1 MLNLLKKIAKL
12 ATALIVGLYISIWA
26 LSPYVANH
34 FLSQYLQAQQLELG
48 AESTIR
54 YNPFLSRL
62 TIEKLALSKATDHS
76 GKVFQLAE
84 LTVEL
89 ALHRLFFDQVNVTE
103 FVIDGLYI
111 TINKDTDLLNVAGIN
126 IPLGHK
132 AEHEIKSEVVSEK
145 LDLPLQLVMSK
156 MKLINSTVDIIE
168 QGQLHQ
174 LHLTDVSISEVSA
187 TESKQDLSVSVIA
200 DLDGAEVILSVV
212 ADMTGRLGEINI
224 EAELTDID
232 INKFTHFSTPY
243 VEKITGSVNYHGN
256 HNIKLTEEGINIDI
270 IDLAFTGQN
279 LAVKKN
285 DLHLSLGQQEFKTD
299 YLAIKTLANSA
310 VNITTVGELLLQDIN
325 IYNKTETQA
334 LMAIQELLLDGIGI
348 NNEQGQYK
356 LTANNVMIL
365 DSFFSDNTDNEIPAL
380 TQFKALNIKDIVLT
394 DEGLVVDAIELAGLK
409 GNAQLNKKKVLK
421 NLIIT
426 KDELLSALEV
436 NSESEKQVSDGLE
449 LDGHVSAEKAFS
461 IKLNSISLVDNAE
474 IQFLDSSISP
484 SYNRRVTVTHFSA
497 GPFDNQLADQS
508 SIIKIKGSSNK
519 YAIFDV
525 TVNAKPFLDIP
536 SYDMAG
542 QFNEI
547 NLPGLSAYVKQ
558 ALGYEIESGQ
568 LDLAIKAELSGTE
581 IEGEAKVLL
590 RGVNLADINGVEE
603 DSSNDQTSI
612 PFSVAL
618 AMLEDSDGNVE
629 LDLPLSGDTSS
640 PSFGLSGFLTV
651 LIKKATIIGTREYLA
666 QVLFPYAGLVT
677 VVMVADK
684 HMLKLEIRNL
694 DYEAES
700 VEVPT
705 DDEEFLS
712 EFVALMKDKSDLQVK
727 LCGVSIATD
736 IGKENGSDISSKE
749 DTKALMA
756 IARQRGENFKAYM
769 VEEHEIDSSRLLLC
783 TPQIDSS
790 EDAIPHIK
798 FET

>member
-756 IARQRGENFKAYM
+756 IARQRGKNFKAYM

>member
-256 HNIKLTEEGINIDI
+256 HNIKLTEEGISIDI

-380 TQFKALNIKDIVLT
+380 TQFNALNIKDIV
-394 DEGLVVDAIELAGLK
+394 
-409 GNAQLNKKKVLK
+409 
-421 NLIIT
+421 
-426 KDELLSALEV
+426 
-436 NSESEKQVSDGLE
+436 
-449 LDGHVSAEKAFS
+449 
-461 IKLNSISLVDNAE
+461 
-474 IQFLDSSISP
+474 
-484 SYNRRVTVTHFSA
+484 R
-497 GPFDNQLADQS
+497 
-508 SIIKIKGSSNK
+508 
-519 YAIFDV
+519 
-525 TVNAKPFLDIP
+525 KP
-536 SYDMAG
+536 A
-542 QFNEI
+542 
-547 NLPGLSAYVKQ
+547 
-558 ALGYEIESGQ
+558 
-568 LDLAIKAELSGTE
+568 
-581 IEGEAKVLL
+581 
-590 RGVNLADINGVEE
+590 
-603 DSSNDQTSI
+603 
-612 PFSVAL
+612 
-618 AMLEDSDGNVE
+618 
-629 LDLPLSGDTSS
+629 
-640 PSFGLSGFLTV
+640 
-651 LIKKATIIGTREYLA
+651 
-666 QVLFPYAGLVT
+666 
-677 VVMVADK
+677 
-684 HMLKLEIRNL
+684 
-694 DYEAES
+694 
-700 VEVPT
+700 
-705 DDEEFLS
+705 
-712 EFVALMKDKSDLQVK
+712 
-727 LCGVSIATD
+727 
-736 IGKENGSDISSKE
+736 
-749 DTKALMA
+749 
-756 IARQRGENFKAYM
+756 
-769 VEEHEIDSSRLLLC
+769 
-783 TPQIDSS
+783 
-790 EDAIPHIK
+790 
-798 FET
+798 